1 MNNIEKKSLQEKTIH
16 LRNILQEFSNGVVIG
31 YSGGVDSSLIAK
43 VATEELGNK
52 ALVVIADSPSL
63 ARSELKEALMIA
75 KNHDFNLRIIKT
87 NEIKNQDYV
96 KNNSNRCYFC
106 KLELYSKLTEIKKK
120 ENYDTIIDGANMDD
134 LQDFRPGKKAAQKE
148 GVRSILQE
156 AHFTKKDIRELAK
169 NLKLENYNKWA
180 SPCLASRIPY
190 GISVESSVL
199 EKVEKAENFLK
210 SNYQIMPLRVR
221 YYNSLAKI
229 ETNNKGIEIILK
241 NRQII
246 NNFFKSIGFKF
257 TSIDIIGFQ
266 SGSLNQDLFS

>member
-1 MNNIEKKSLQEKTIH
+1 MSNTEKKSLQEKTIH
-16 LRNILQEFSNGVVIG
+16 LRTILQQFSNGVVIG

-52 ALVVIADSPSL
+52 ALIVIADSPSL
-63 ARSELKEALMIA
+63 ARSELGEALMIA
-75 KNHDFNLRIIKT
+75 RSHHFNLRIIKT

-148 GVRSILQE
+148 GVRSVLQE

-169 NLKLENYNKWA
+169 SLKLENYNKWA

-190 GISVESSVL
+190 GFPVQSSVL

-241 NRQII
+241 NRQTIS
-246 NNFFKSIGFKF
+246 NFFKTIGFKF